1 MPSATSTL
9 CAAPRLTTSVR
20 YATLKL
26 TNVIRKEVC
35 IISDAFSR
43 LEPARQ
49 QRILRAA
56 LKEFAQHGY
65 AQGST
70 NNIVREA
77 GIAKGTLFYYFKS
90 KQELYNYLVEYV
102 LNYVEKEYVVH
113 LDHDEPDLIA
123 RYSRAAQVKME
134 CYIKDREILEFLGA
148 LYLKEDKVAIEEIWQ
163 GRLDEI
169 YRALTGRMLDHV
181 DTSLFRDDLSPEY
194 VLKITTWVMEG
205 YQNELIAQVRDKD
218 LSALDMKPYW
228 KEFYAFLEVL
238 RRVLYRQEEVEHGNS

>member
-1 MPSATSTL
+1 M
-9 CAAPRLTTSVR
+9 
-20 YATLKL
+20 
-26 TNVIRKEVC
+26 C

-43 LEPARQ
+43 LKPEKQ

-65 AQGST
+65 VQGST

-102 LNYVEKEYVVH
+102 LDYIEKEYLVQ
-113 LDHDEPDLIA
+113 LDHVEPDFIA

-148 LYLKEDKVAIEEIWQ
+148 LYLNEGGDATEEIWQ
-163 GRLDEI
+163 GRLDEL

-194 VLKITTWVMEG
+194 VLKITIWAMEG
-205 YQNELIAQVRDKD
+205 YQNELIAQLRDKD
-218 LSALDMKPYW
+218 LSKLDMKPYW
-228 KEFYAFLEVL
+228 DEFYAFLEVL
-238 RRVLYRQEEVEHGNS
+238 RRVLYRQKEVEHGNS